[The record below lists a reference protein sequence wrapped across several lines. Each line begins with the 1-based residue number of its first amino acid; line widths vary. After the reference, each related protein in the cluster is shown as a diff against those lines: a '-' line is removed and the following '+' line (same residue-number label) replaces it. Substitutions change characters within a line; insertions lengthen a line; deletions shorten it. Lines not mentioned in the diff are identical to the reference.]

1 MTTPDITTGPFR
13 LAVARGQDW
22 KEVAKRC
29 LDDLGAIG
37 GANIG
42 FIYVTDALVD
52 DLGSILTLLR
62 GITGIEDWV
71 GSVGIG
77 IVAGSE
83 EILAEPALTLM
94 VGHLPVGS
102 FQLFRR
108 DSDGFGEISSDTMP
122 VADWLT
128 GRHAVAAVIHG
139 DPRDEDLPRLIM
151 DTAADTEAF
160 LVGGLSSSR
169 VALKQVA
176 GKIIE
181 QGVSG
186 VFFDENVSIATGLTQ
201 GCTPV
206 SPARPITECEDNV
219 IMTVEG
225 RPALEVFKEDIAETL
240 SGSEEQTEAHVFAAL
255 PVSGSDTGDYLV
267 RNILGVDNERGWI
280 AISEEVEE
288 GQLLQFVQR
297 NTYAAMADMEQML
310 RRLKERMPEPRG
322 ALYFSCMARGEN
334 MFGPDSAEVRA
345 ITDIFGEIP
354 MAGIFANGEI
364 SHDRLYTHTGILM
377 LFG

>member
-1 MTTPDITTGPFR
+1 MSTSDIRTGPFR

-22 KEVAKRC
+22 KDVAKRC

-94 VGHLPVGS
+94 VGHLPTGS
-102 FQLFRR
+102 FQLFQR
-108 DSDGFGEISSDTMP
+108 DAAGFGEISSEITPVEDW
-122 VADWLT
+122 VAD
-128 GRHAVAAVIHG
+128 RQVVAAVIHG

-151 DTAADTEAF
+151 DTATDTEAF

-176 GKIIE
+176 GKIFE

-186 VFFDENVSIATGLTQ
+186 VLFDENVSIATGLSQ

-206 SPARPITECEDNV
+206 SPARQITECEDNV

-225 RPALEVFKEDIAETL
+225 RPALEVFKEDIAESL
-240 SGSEEQTEAHVFAAL
+240 
-255 PVSGSDTGDYLV
+255 
-267 RNILGVDNERGWI
+267 
-280 AISEEVEE
+280 
-288 GQLLQFVQR
+288 
-297 NTYAAMADMEQML
+297 
-310 RRLKERMPEPRG
+310 
-322 ALYFSCMARGEN
+322 
-334 MFGPDSAEVRA
+334 
-345 ITDIFGEIP
+345 
-354 MAGIFANGEI
+354 AG
-364 SHDRLYTHTGILM
+364 T
-377 LFG
+377 